1 MQLVMTTNCMHP
13 FDQALS
19 LEPVSPGVFRGHSSP
34 AYWNMVGPFGGS
46 TAATLL
52 KAVLSHPDC
61 LGEPV
66 SLTVNYAG
74 ALGEG
79 AFEVRLEASRTN
91 RSTQHWTAA
100 IWQCEADGQRRINT
114 TATVLTAVRR
124 ETWSQSD
131 VPVPVVPMPPACERV
146 ELFESVEWI
155 KRYETRPIVG
165 AKPRVWDG
173 SLSSSLMQLWMRDAQ
188 PRAIDHLALA
198 AMSDVF
204 YPRIWLR
211 RALRV
216 PAGTVSMTVYFHA
229 DAPTLAATG
238 QGYVLGQAQAQEFHN
253 GFFDQTAQLWN
264 EAGQILTT
272 SHQIVYYKE

>member
-1 MQLVMTTNCMHP
+1 MHP

-19 LEPVSPGVFRGHSSP
+19 LEALSPGVYRGHSSA
-34 AYWNMVGPFGGS
+34 AYWNMVGPFGGA

-52 KAVLSHPDC
+52 QAVLSHPDC

-79 AFEVRLEASRTN
+79 AFEVRLGVARTN

-100 IWQCEADGQRRINT
+100 IWQCEADGQWRINT

-124 ETWSQSD
+124 QTWSQSD
-131 VPVPVVPMPPACERV
+131 VPVPEVPRPADCEPQP
-146 ELFESVEWI
+146 LFDQVEWV
-155 KRYETRPIVG
+155 KRYETRLITGP
-165 AKPRVWDG
+165 KPSVWDG
-173 SLSSSLMQLWMRDAQ
+173 RLSSSLMQLWMRDAQ
-188 PRAIDHLALA
+188 PRALDHLTLTAL
-198 AMSDVF
+198 SDMF

-229 DAPTLAATG
+229 DAATMAATG
-238 QGYVLGQAQAQEFHN
+238 EGYVLGQAKAQEFHN

>member
-1 MQLVMTTNCMHP
+1 MHP

-19 LEPVSPGVFRGHSSP
+19 LEHVSPGVYRGLTSRV
-34 AYWNMVGPFGGS
+34 YWNMVGPFGGA

-79 AFEVRLEASRTN
+79 EFEVRLDVARTN
-91 RSTQHWTAA
+91 RSSQHWTAA
-100 IWQCEADGQRRINT
+100 IWQCEPDGQWRINT
-114 TATVLTAVRR
+114 TATVLTALRR

-131 VPVPVVPMPPACERV
+131 VPMPVVPSPSDCPASP
-146 ELFESVEWI
+146 LFDTVDWV
-155 KRYETRPIVG
+155 KNYDTRPIVG
-165 AKPRVWDG
+165 AKPAVWDG
-173 SLSSSLMQLWMRDAQ
+173 ELRSSLMQLWMRDAE
-188 PRAIDHLALA
+188 PRMIDHLTLTAL
-198 AMSDVF
+198 SDVF

-216 PAGTVSMTVYFHA
+216 SAGTVSMTVYFHA
-229 DAPTLAATG
+229 DAATLTATG
-238 QGYVLGQAQAQEFHN
+238 EGYVLGQAKAQEFRN

-264 EAGQILTT
+264 EAGQTLTT